1 VAVDTLLNDLADLRR
16 HFLFCIREATD
27 VTAINDA
34 ADRYLNLALL
44 DMHVAPGGAV
54 PWAVREGRLLTH
66 AHYTT
71 GTVAID
77 VSSSRT
83 AVTGTS
89 TTWNTADNN
98 YGYNN
103 ARVGGK
109 VKFGGSNDIYNV
121 SAVGSDT
128 SITLNE
134 TYAGDDDLSGAS
146 YTYFEDEYALATDF
160 FRPVDMRSFS
170 VSWNIPFIG
179 DSDFYR
185 RYPHNSTVGRPEIAT
200 LIKKDYIS
208 NVTPQYRLVLHPSPN
223 DAYTIPYHY
232 ITTQLAVSSAGAQKT
247 ELVADAD
254 EPIMPSRYRLAI
266 VFHALFNWYRDRK
279 DDTRMQSARQE
290 YVDIMRRIL
299 AETKVGQ
306 DRTSI
311 RPRSYFNRP
320 NINRGRRYQTG
331 TEFDELWI

>member
-1 VAVDTLLNDLADLRR
+1 MLNDLADLRR
-16 HFLFCIREATD
+16 QFLFAIREPTD
-27 VTAINDA
+27 VTAVNDA
-34 ADRYLNLALL
+34 ADRYLNIALH
-44 DMHVAPGGAV
+44 DIHIAPGGSV
-54 PWAVREGRLLTH
+54 PWAVREARLLTH
-66 AHYTT
+66 ANYET

-77 VSSSRT
+77 VSASRT

-89 TTWNTADNN
+89 TTWDTADNN

-109 VKFGGSNDIYNV
+109 IKFGGSNDIYNV

-146 YTYFEDEYALATDF
+146 YRYFEDEYALATDF

-170 VSWNIPFIG
+170 VSWNISFIG
-179 DSDFYR
+179 DSDFNR
-185 RYPHNSTVGRPEIAT
+185 RYPHNSTVGRPETAT

-208 NVTPQYRLVLHPSPN
+208 NITPQYRIVLHPAPN

-232 ITTQLAVSSAGAQKT
+232 ITTQLAVSSAGTQKT

-254 EPIMPSRYRLAI
+254 EPIMPLRYRHAI
-266 VFHALFNWYRDRK
+266 VYHALFNWYRDRK
-279 DDTRMQSARQE
+279 DDTRAQMARAE
-290 YVDIMRRIL
+290 FVDLMRRVL

-306 DRTSI
+306 DKPSF

-320 NINRGRRYQTG
+320 NINRGRRFQTG
-331 TEFDELWI
+331 SEFDELWI